1 MRADI
6 ADWMA
11 LNMVR
16 GIGPRT
22 ANQILDHFK
31 TPAHVFAASAKD
43 LELRGLKPDSIHE
56 LHHTGVRDRAREEF
70 DRLESLAVEVIAR
83 DDDHYPRLLRE
94 ICDPPIVLYI
104 KGRFAQAID
113 RPCIAIVGSRR
124 GSTYG
129 MNTAE
134 RLARDLAS
142 RGLTIVSGLAR
153 GIDAAA
159 HRGALAADGLTAAVI
174 GTGIDATYPREHGHL
189 ADEIASSGAI
199 VSEFPLGTP
208 PLAQNFPYRNR
219 VLSGLSLGA
228 LVIEAAEHSGSLITA
243 RLANEQGREVFAV
256 PGQIT
261 SPNAFGPN
269 CLIRDGAK
277 LVTGWQDVVEELPR
291 ALKEVILLGEGEKAS
306 ARGPIQPL
314 LEPVT
319 LSDEEQRVFRLLK
332 SDAAIHIDELIEL
345 SGLPAPELMNALL
358 GLEMKDRIRE
368 LRGKSFVKK
377 L

>member
-6 ADWMA
+6 VDWMA

-31 TPAHVFAASAKD
+31 TPSRIFAASRKE
-43 LELRGLKPDSIHE
+43 LELHGLKTESINE
-56 LHHTGVRDRAREEF
+56 LHNSEVHQRAREELE
-70 DRLESLAVEVIAR
+70 RLEALTVRVLARE
-83 DDDHYPRLLRE
+83 DEQYPRFLRE

-104 KGRFAQAID
+104 RGQVPEALE

-129 MNTAE
+129 LNTAT

-142 RGLTIVSGLAR
+142 RGITIVSGLAR

-159 HRGALAADGLTAAVI
+159 HRGALDANGLTVAVI
-174 GTGIDATYPREHGHL
+174 GTGIDATYPREHAHL
-189 ADEIASSGAI
+189 ADTIAAGGLI
-199 VSEFPLGTP
+199 MSEFPLGTP

-219 VLSGLSLGA
+219 VLSGLSLGV
-228 LVIEAAEHSGSLITA
+228 LVVEAAEHSGSLITA
-243 RLANEQGREVFAV
+243 RLATEQGREVFAV

-261 SPNAFGPN
+261 ATNAFGPN

-277 LVTGWQDVVEELPR
+277 LITGWQDVVEELPR
-291 ALKEVILLGEGEKAS
+291 TLKEVILGGEREQGS

-314 LEPVT
+314 LEQVT
-319 LSDEEQRVFRLLK
+319 LTEQEQRVFGLLRPE
-332 SDAAIHIDELIEL
+332 AAVHIDQLIEL
-345 SGLPAPELMNALL
+345 SGLRTPELMNALL

-368 LRGKSFVKK
+368 LRGKTFVKK

>member
-1 MRADI
+1 MRADA
-6 ADWMA
+6 ADWVA

-22 ANQILDHFK
+22 ANQLIDYFK
-31 TPAHVFAASAKD
+31 TPAQVFAAGRTD
-43 LELRGLKPDSIHE
+43 LEHCGLKAETILE
-56 LHHTGVRDRAREEF
+56 LHDCGVLDRAGAELE
-70 DRLESLAVEVIAR
+70 RLEQLGVTIIVR

-94 ICDPPIVLYI
+94 LYDPPIVLYV
-104 KGRFAQAID
+104 KGHLAAAIA
-113 RPCIAIVGSRR
+113 RPCLAIVGSRR
-124 GSTYG
+124 ASTYG

-142 RGLTIVSGLAR
+142 RGLTIISGLAR

-159 HRGALAADGLTAAVI
+159 HRGALAGGGLTLAVT
-174 GTGIDATYPREHGHL
+174 GTGLDSTYPREHQHL
-189 ADEIASSGAI
+189 ADEITSSGAVI
-199 VSEFPLGTP
+199 SEFPLGTP

-219 VLSGLSLGA
+219 VLSGLSFGV

-243 RLANEQGREVFAV
+243 RLASEQGREVFAV

-261 SPNAFGPN
+261 SPYAFGPN

-277 LVTGWQDVVEELPR
+277 LVTGWLDVVEELPR
-291 ALKEVILLGEGEKAS
+291 PLKELILGNEREALS
-306 ARGPIQPL
+306 RGPIQPL
-314 LEPVT
+314 LPPVA
-319 LSDEEQRVFRLLK
+319 LSPDEERVFSMLK
-332 SDAAIHIDELIEL
+332 SDAAVHIDELIEL
-345 SGLPAPELMNALL
+345 SGLRSPELMNALL

-368 LRGKSFVKK
+368 LRGKTFIKK